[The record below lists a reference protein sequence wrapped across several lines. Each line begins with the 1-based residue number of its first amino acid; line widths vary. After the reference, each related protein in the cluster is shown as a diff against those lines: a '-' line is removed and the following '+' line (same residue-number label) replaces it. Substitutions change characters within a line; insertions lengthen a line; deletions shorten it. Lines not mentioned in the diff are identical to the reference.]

1 METFLEKLHLTEE
14 RQDAVDIA
22 LLAAIKNQIGRIV
35 LMKTASIL
43 WIEKEDHMETSAE
56 GLQ

>member
-1 METFLEKLHLTEE
+1 M
-14 RQDAVDIA
+14 DIA

-43 WIEKEDHMETSAE
+43 WIEKEDHMEKAYEMGRTLA
-56 GLQ
+56 